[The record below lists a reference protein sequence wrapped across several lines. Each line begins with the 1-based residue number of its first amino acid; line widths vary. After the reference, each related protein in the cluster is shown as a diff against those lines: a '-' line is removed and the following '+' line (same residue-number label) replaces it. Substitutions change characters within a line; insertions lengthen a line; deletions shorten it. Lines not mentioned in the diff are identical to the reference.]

1 MGSVQAM
8 PSREYHEVVEAM
20 QAQAASLIAADL
32 TVEQQREAMETGFSF
47 PMEDDVTLTEVD
59 ANGVPGEWTVLP
71 DSDSNRRLLYVHGGG
86 YVLGSI
92 KTHRRLVADICRAAG
107 CVALSLDYRLAP
119 EHPFPAAV
127 DDAIAG
133 LEHIWANGPDG
144 PSEAGT
150 VFVGGDSA
158 GGGLTLATLIAAR
171 ERGVRMPTGGIG
183 LSAWADLAAGP
194 EELSAFGLEDPTIPD
209 NSFAITASQS
219 WASMYAGDADR
230 TDPLL
235 SPVFADY
242 DGICPLLLQ
251 VGGVEM
257 ICRDTT
263 RISERA
269 RAVGVEVV
277 EEIWD
282 DMFHVF
288 QAFAP
293 MLPEGGEAIQHI
305 GEWIREHA

>member
-1 MGSVQAM
+1 M
-8 PSREYHEVVEAM
+8 PSQEYYQVVEAM
-20 QAQAASLIAADL
+20 RASAASMIEGELS
-32 TVEQQREAMETGFSF
+32 VEQQRAAMEEGFDF
-47 PMEDDVTLTEVD
+47 PLGDDVTLATVD

-71 DSDSNRRLLYVHGGG
+71 DADPERLLLYVHGGG

-133 LEHIWANGPDG
+133 LEFIWANGPSG
-144 PSEAGT
+144 PSEASV

-158 GGGLTLATLIAAR
+158 GGGLTLATLVAAR
-171 ERGVRMPTGGIG
+171 DRGVRNATGGIG
-183 LSAWADLAAGP
+183 LSPWADLAAGP
-194 EELSAFGLEDPTIPD
+194 EELSAFGQDDPTIPD
-209 NSFAITASQS
+209 NTLAITASQGWS
-219 WASMYAGDADR
+219 TMYAGDADR

-235 SPVFADY
+235 SPLFADY
-242 DGICPLLLQ
+242 TDIPPLLLQ
-251 VGGVEM
+251 AGAVEM

-263 RISERA
+263 RVAERA
-269 RAVGVEVV
+269 RAAGVEVV

-282 DMFHVF
+282 DMFHVW

-293 MLPEGGEAIQHI
+293 MLPEGQEAVEHI
-305 GEWIREHA
+305 GEWIKAHS